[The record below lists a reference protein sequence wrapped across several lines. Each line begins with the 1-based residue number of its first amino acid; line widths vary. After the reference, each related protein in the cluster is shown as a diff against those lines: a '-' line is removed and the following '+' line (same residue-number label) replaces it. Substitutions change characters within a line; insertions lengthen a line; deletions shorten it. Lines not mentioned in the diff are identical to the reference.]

1 VRVYL
6 ACTVRGDRRGLAA
19 AREVAAR
26 LRTLGHDVLT
36 GHLLSDGVEGEEAA
50 LSEHEVYERD
60 RRWLDQCDVLVAESS
75 GSTYG
80 VGFEVGY
87 ITGRAPQSG
96 QRAIVLF
103 DESRRSAISRL
114 VSGYRSAHGV
124 AFAYR
129 SAQEAAS
136 FVADQVSSRPEAAGP
151 AG

>member
-1 VRVYL
+1 MRVYL
-6 ACTVRGDRRGLAA
+6 ACTVRGDRGGLAA

-26 LRTLGHDVLT
+26 LRSLGHDVLT

-60 RRWLDQCDVLVAESS
+60 RRWLDECDVLVAESS

-87 ITGRAPQSG
+87 ITGRAPHTG

-103 DESRRSAISRL
+103 DESRRSAISRM
-114 VSGYRSAHGV
+114 VSGYLSAHGV

-129 SAQEAAS
+129 SAEEAAA
-136 FVADQVSSRPEAAGP
+136 FVADQLSSMAAATGQER
-151 AG
+151 

>member
-6 ACTVRGDRRGLAA
+6 ACTVRGDRGGLSA
-19 AREVAAR
+19 AREVSER
-26 LRTLGHDVLT
+26 LRQLGHDVLT

-50 LSEHEVYERD
+50 LSEREVYERD

-87 ITGRAPQSG
+87 ITGRAPHTG

-114 VSGYRSAHGV
+114 VSGYTSAYGV

-129 SAQEAAS
+129 SGEEAAA
-136 FVADQVSSRPEAAGP
+136 FVADQVSSIAATAGP
-151 AG
+151 PR